1 MASVPEDEKA
11 GVEGEWNEC
20 EVLVE
25 EGRVKM
31 EGSRED
37 EGVGVKIVERAG
49 EGRPI
54 DVAERPAC
62 RSKSDARKLESQE
75 VKHRSAKVLT

>member
-1 MASVPEDEKA
+1 MASVPEDERA
-11 GVEGEWNEC
+11 GVEEEWNEY
-20 EVLVE
+20 EALVE

-37 EGVGVKIVERAG
+37 DGVGVKIVERAG

-54 DVAERPAC
+54 DVAERPAV
-62 RSKSDARKLESQE
+62 SQGTDVARK
-75 VKHRSAKVLT
+75 KI